1 VGKDRS
7 LPQSGAPE
15 GFFTRVGSGL
25 THKHK
30 TRLERLARNK
40 YSSLSRKS
48 VNYGRNKFYDT
59 GPKGTFFDARSCFF
73 QTDKK
78 QNATIFSI
86 APSDSADPEQSFS
99 VHTNNVDEAA
109 RLVRPVRLDRLPIFK
124 RILSNLIPM

>member
-1 VGKDRS
+1 M
-7 LPQSGAPE
+7 
-15 GFFTRVGSGL
+15 
-25 THKHK
+25 
-30 TRLERLARNK
+30 LEA
-40 YSSLSRKS
+40 
-48 VNYGRNKFYDT
+48 V
-59 GPKGTFFDARSCFF
+59 FF